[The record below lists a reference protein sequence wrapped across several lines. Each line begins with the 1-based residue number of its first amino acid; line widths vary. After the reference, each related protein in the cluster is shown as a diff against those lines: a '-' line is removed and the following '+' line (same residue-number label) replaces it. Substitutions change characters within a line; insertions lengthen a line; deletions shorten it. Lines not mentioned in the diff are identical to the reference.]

1 MKPSRQGHHVKGARR
16 RREPLIWGSREG
28 SLPTGRRGAAC
39 PAWGQPRLLKELEGW
54 LYIQLQRGRLR
65 GTLGVSVRAPPGDAE
80 GGP

>member
-28 SLPTGRRGAAC
+28 SLRDAGVPPARPGASH
-39 PAWGQPRLLKELEGW
+39 GSLKELEGW